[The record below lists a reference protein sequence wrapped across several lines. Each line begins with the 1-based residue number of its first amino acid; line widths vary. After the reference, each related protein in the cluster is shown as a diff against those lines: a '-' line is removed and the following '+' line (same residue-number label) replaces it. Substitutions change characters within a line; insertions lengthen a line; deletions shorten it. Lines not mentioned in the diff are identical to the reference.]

1 MPTPSS
7 EHASAAREST
17 RRLAHTTRSITDPT
31 EIYDLVGNLSLTIT
45 SLAQS
50 LHQIAKVHDRI
61 DPGRAR
67 VAESARSGRA
77 TSYAVS
83 WELHRAAEILIQA
96 ASGLDRAHQDEA
108 RIAYGPPEPTLSEAN
123 NAAPAA
129 TAEHLL
135 R

>member
-7 EHASAAREST
+7 EHASTAREST

-31 EIYDLVGNLSLTIT
+31 EIYDLVGTLSLSIT

-50 LHQIAKVHDRI
+50 LHQIAKVHDRL

-108 RIAYGPPEPTLSEAN
+108 RIAYGPPEQALSATN

-129 TAEHLL
+129 SAGHLL

>member
-1 MPTPSS
+1 MTTPSN
-7 EHASAAREST
+7 EHASAARESS
-17 RRLAHTTRSITDPT
+17 RRLAHTTRNITDPT
-31 EIYDLVGNLSLTIT
+31 EIYDLVGNLSLSIT

-50 LHQIAKVHDRI
+50 LHQIAKVHDRL

-108 RIAYGPPEPTLSEAN
+108 RIAYGPPEPTLSATN
-123 NAAPAA
+123 NATPAA